1 MKSLVL
7 AVIPFGLFAADLQ
20 DEIDAAAEKGGGR
33 VVVRGICESRPLTLK
48 SHVTLELAEGAVL
61 MASTNLSD
69 YATAPGSRCFIYADG
84 AEDIAIVGTG
94 SIDGRGFAFRET
106 KKLAGASQP
115 QSLPVMMRFSR
126 CRNVRL
132 EDFTYRRCGAWGCHL
147 RNCDGVVMR
156 RVKCHSHVNNTN
168 DGIDIESAN
177 VTIEDCD
184 IDSDD
189 DALCF
194 KTESDVNF
202 AVTNVVVRNCRLA
215 SCCNAIKFG
224 TGSYSDIRNIRI
236 ENCELVRASDNY
248 RFSWYKTS
256 RGVTNRICGL
266 AGLALEVVDG
276 GRMEDVT
283 IRNITMQGYQTPIF
297 IRHDRRHE
305 PQAGQETYLRNVLI
319 ENVRGRA
326 DSRIACLVTGVV
338 GRRPQNIVLR
348 NLDLEFPGGG
358 LIQETIES
366 VPECVGGY
374 PEMNM
379 FRGRALPAF
388 GFYIRHTDG
397 VRLENVSLRTATPD
411 RRPAVVRVDSP
422 AMGMRLAPI
431 FADHMV
437 LAADKPIRVFGTGI
451 GKARVMFRGAEAVAE
466 SKGGSWCVELPAC
479 AAGGPYEMT
488 VQMNGRTQV
497 IRDVMVGMVIMLA
510 GQSNMQFK
518 LAESSSDPATWQG
531 NPNIRSFTT
540 QRLEKGE
547 PYSPEDGW
555 VSLEKPN
562 AGKWSAIGYEMAIRL
577 AAAKGC
583 AIGVINC
590 YQGASAIQAWL
601 DAPMLAD
608 RRFELPEGGKWHWD
622 VDCQPYWRWNCP
634 GTLYREQFGPIVPY
648 AMSGVV
654 WYQGESNTG
663 LREGEVY
670 ERMLPAMIGLWRHDL
685 RDEAL
690 PFAVVQLADLVKR
703 RDAGWRRVQEAQTK
717 VAELCPKVKTVRSAD
732 VCENDGIHPKTKSRL
747 AARLVDAV
755 LSFESGLSRFLQ
767 RRR

>member
-1 MKSLVL
+1 MKTLVFAL
-7 AVIPFGLFAADLQ
+7 IPFWLFAADLQ
-20 DEIDAAAEKGGGR
+20 DEIDAVAAKGGGR

-69 YATAPGSRCFIYADG
+69 YATEPGSRCFIHADG
-84 AEDIAIVGTG
+84 AEDVAIVGTG
-94 SIDGRGFAFRET
+94 SIDGRGYAFRET
-106 KKLAGASQP
+106 RKLDGASQP
-115 QSLPVMMRFSR
+115 KSLPVMMRFSR

-132 EDFTYRRCGAWGCHL
+132 EGFTYRRCGAWGCHL

-224 TGSYSDIRNIRI
+224 TGSYSDIRDIRI

-256 RGVTNRICGL
+256 PGVTNRICGL

-305 PQAGQETYLRNVLI
+305 PPAGRETYLRNVLI

-326 DSRIACLVTGVV
+326 DSQIACSVTGVA
-338 GRRPQNIVLR
+338 GRRPQNVVLR

-358 LIQETIES
+358 LIRETIER

-388 GFYIRHTDG
+388 GFYIRHADG
-397 VRLENVSLRTATPD
+397 VRLENVSLRTAAPD

-422 AMGMRLAPI
+422 ATGMRLAPI

-437 LAADKPIRVFGTGI
+437 LAAGKPVRVFGTGI
-451 GKARVMFRGAEAVAE
+451 GTARVSFRGVEATAE
-466 SKGGSWCVELPAC
+466 SKGGSWCVELPAG
-479 AAGGPYEMT
+479 AAGGPYELT
-488 VQMNGRTQV
+488 VRMNGRTQV
-497 IRDVMVGMVIMLA
+497 VRDVMVGMVIMLA

-540 QRLEKGE
+540 RRLEKGE
-547 PYSPEDGW
+547 PYSPDDGW

-583 AIGVINC
+583 AVGVVNC

-670 ERMLPAMIGLWRHDL
+670 ERMLPTMIGLWRRDL
-685 RDEAL
+685 RDETL

-703 RDAGWRRVQEAQTK
+703 RDAGWRRVQEAQVK
-717 VAELCPKVKTVRSAD
+717 VAELCPNVKTVRSAD
-732 VCENDGIHPKTKSRL
+732 VCESDGIHPKTKSRL

-755 LSFESGLSRFLQ
+755 LSFE
-767 RRR
+767 